1 MRIEYGRDYVDLTPE
16 FDEDLFIL
24 YLIINEGDVIY
35 SWTVREIRGKEGERG
50 EREKVYLGLRVIDVE
65 YHEFREGMRIRGV
78 IVNYPEWLEGA
89 GGSHHSVDVV
99 RGQTLRFVKQIDRDF
114 LESLIKAFSGNL
126 RVLVA
131 SISVEETAFALMS
144 RIGIRMLGTMPN
156 KSPPSKRAGSYELTA
171 YLRDVGV
178 NLSRYIG
185 QTKPSLVMLAAP
197 SMLLDSV
204 KKSIASLAVP
214 VKYVAIH
221 EGGITGIGEVQRLG
235 VLEEMGIELG
245 SNSMDEVMRRLSR
258 GSGDVAI
265 GMDEVRTA
273 AEQGAIERL
282 LVEELFFKENAK
294 SLQGI
299 ILSCIRAGGTVS
311 IIPKGSEA
319 GQRLRGLGGVAA
331 LLRFEFFLKGN

>member
-1 MRIEYGRDYVDLTPE
+1 M
-16 FDEDLFIL
+16 
-24 YLIINEGDVIY
+24 
-35 SWTVREIRGKEGERG
+35 
-50 EREKVYLGLRVIDVE
+50 
-65 YHEFREGMRIRGV
+65 
-78 IVNYPEWLEGA
+78 NYPEWLEGA
-89 GGSHHSVDVV
+89 GGGSHHSVDVV
-99 RGQTLRFVKQIDRDF
+99 RGGQTLRFVKQIDRDF

-171 YLRDVGV
+171 YLRDVGGV

-221 EGGITGIGEVQRLG
+221 EGG
-235 VLEEMGIELG
+235 
-245 SNSMDEVMRRLSR
+245 
-258 GSGDVAI
+258 A
-265 GMDEVRTA
+265 
-273 AEQGAIERL
+273 
-282 LVEELFFKENAK
+282 
-294 SLQGI
+294 LQ
-299 ILSCIRAGGTVS
+299 A
-311 IIPKGSEA
+311 
-319 GQRLRGLGGVAA
+319 
-331 LLRFEFFLKGN
+331 

>member
-1 MRIEYGRDYVDLTPE
+1 M
-16 FDEDLFIL
+16 
-24 YLIINEGDVIY
+24 
-35 SWTVREIRGKEGERG
+35 
-50 EREKVYLGLRVIDVE
+50 
-65 YHEFREGMRIRGV
+65 
-78 IVNYPEWLEGA
+78 
-89 GGSHHSVDVV
+89 
-99 RGQTLRFVKQIDRDF
+99 
-114 LESLIKAFSGNL
+114 
-126 RVLVA
+126 
-131 SISVEETAFALMS
+131 
-144 RIGIRMLGTMPN
+144 
-156 KSPPSKRAGSYELTA
+156 
-171 YLRDVGV
+171 
-178 NLSRYIG
+178 
-185 QTKPSLVMLAAP
+185 
-197 SMLLDSV
+197 
-204 KKSIASLAVP
+204 
-214 VKYVAIH
+214 
-221 EGGITGIGEVQRLG
+221 QRLG

-258 GSGDVAI
+258 GGSGGDVAI